1 MFSQLFFP
9 SKLTKY
15 PQDAPVENLHYDEEE
30 LQMFYADILANPEEE
45 NTLQDEEAAPAK
57 TAREVLQETMDL
69 VTIEET
75 AVEEIEEEERQ
86 VRTSL
91 AATLAARSRR
101 KEVREDNVVMPTL
114 DSTKTHHGI
123 IMRVR
128 DVVEAMEDAR
138 KITSTSVAAPVSVL
152 SDDEWTAL
160 VDLCV
165 RQKPYIFSSFR
176 A

>member
-1 MFSQLFFP
+1 
-9 SKLTKY
+9 
-15 PQDAPVENLHYDEEE
+15 
-30 LQMFYADILANPEEE
+30 MFYADILANPEEE
-45 NTLQDEEAAPAK
+45 NTLQDEKAAPAK
-57 TAREVLQETMDL
+57 TPREVLQETIDL

-75 AVEEIEEEERQ
+75 AVEEIEEERQ
-86 VRTSL
+86 ARTSL

-138 KITSTSVAAPVSVL
+138 KITSASVAAPVSVL

-165 RQKPYIFSSFR
+165 RQKPYIFSSFVHNF
-176 A
+176 